1 MISSILSKAIVNAG
15 FSSPDVVP
23 YTRASAERGDFAT
36 SVAFGLAKTSGI
48 TSGDLAAK
56 IVTELQKNDSIAS
69 AESAGAGFINF
80 SLTDSWIA
88 DQLNQFNGFEHILTG
103 RKYIIEY
110 CSPNIAKPMHVGHL
124 RTTILGQV
132 LVNLYRALGAE
143 VVAWSHPGD
152 WGVQFGKLILGWEK
166 WGNEAD
172 LEVNPIDEL
181 LRVYIKF
188 HQEAK
193 LNSALDSQAKET
205 FRSLQNG
212 DRHYLSFWQR
222 FSDLSLI
229 EFNRMFDLLGV
240 KFDIWRGES
249 AYNEDLQPL
258 VDLSLEKGV
267 AQISDGAVI
276 IPLEGEK
283 TPMLIRKSD
292 GATLY
297 ATSDLVSIAS
307 RVEEI
312 HPDEIIYVVGHE
324 QSLHL
329 KQLFLAAEKLSD
341 AGVYGAGFV
350 LPKLTHV
357 SYGFFRLTSGKMST
371 RQGEMIRL
379 DEVLDQAIIK
389 ADELLVSK
397 QSALSDNERRE
408 LAQKIGIAA
417 VKYTDL
423 VHDRQTDVV
432 FDWSKMFALDGNS
445 IIYLFYAFAR
455 CNSLLREAGEDHV
468 QHQDQT
474 MPWESLEREL
484 VLELA
489 EFQTALQKSI
499 NNYDPHH
506 LLNHAYNV
514 ASQFSR
520 LYNNLPILKSEE
532 PFRSRRLKLT
542 HAVKDRLQFVFNVL
556 GVDAPE
562 RL

>member
-1 MISSILSKAIVNAG
+1 MLSTLINKAISDAG
-15 FSSPDVVP
+15 YASPDVIPLV
-23 YTRASAERGDFAT
+23 RGGEIRGDFAT
-36 SVAFGLAKTSGI
+36 SVAFGLAKTAGI
-48 TSGDLAAK
+48 SSKDVADQ
-56 IVTELQKNDSIAS
+56 VVVELKKNEDIAS

-80 SLTDSWIA
+80 SMTDSWIERR
-88 DQLNQFNGFEHILTG
+88 LNGKNGFKHILSG
-103 RKYIIEY
+103 KKYIIEY
-110 CSPNIAKPMHVGHL
+110 SSPNIAKPMHVGHL

-152 WGVQFGKLILGWEK
+152 WGVQFGKLIVAWQK
-166 WGNEAD
+166 WGSEAS
-172 LEVNPIDEL
+172 LEASPIDEL

-193 LNSALDSQAKET
+193 LDSTLDSQAKET

-212 DRHYLSFWQR
+212 DNQYRELWQR

-229 EFNRMFDLLGV
+229 EFNRMFELLGV

-249 AYNEDLQPL
+249 AYNEELQPL
-258 VDLSLEKGV
+258 VDLSLEKGI
-267 AQISDGAVI
+267 ALISDGAVI

-297 ATSDLVSIAS
+297 ATSDLVSIAQ

-329 KQLFLAAEKLSD
+329 KQLFLAAEKL
-341 AGVYGAGFV
+341 AEVGVYGKDFV

-357 SYGFFRLTSGKMST
+357 SYGFFRLATGKMST

-379 DEVLDQAIIK
+379 DEVLNQAIIK

-397 QSALSDNERRE
+397 KSNLSSGERGA

-423 VHDRQTDVV
+423 VHDRNTDVV
-432 FDWSKMFALDGNS
+432 FDWAKMFALDGNS

-455 CNSLLREAGEDHV
+455 CNSLLRQAGEQV
-468 QHQDQT
+468 LHQNQPA
-474 MPWESLEREL
+474 PWDELERTLAFEL
-484 VLELA
+484 FDLESV
-489 EFQTALQKSI
+489 LQKSI
-499 NNYDPHH
+499 TNYDPHH
-506 LLNHAYNV
+506 LLDHAYRV

-520 LYNNLPILKSEE
+520 LYNSLPILKSDE
-532 PFRSRRLKLT
+532 PLKSRRLTLT
-542 HAVKDRLQFVFNVL
+542 RAVKDRLQFVFDVL